1 MVKVADLV
9 QNLRSSGVKVTRA
22 FLDVRGYGNPV
33 LIESDQGLWLYG
45 QCGSNKIWNGD
56 AKKVGPLLP
65 AAYTSYMCNRQTGEY
80 ILVLSS
86 PRGNTTIDETGKL
99 VDGLPRYC
107 PWEQYLAYLTHLGVQ
122 HELKTSYVPDL
133 QEVVV

>member
-122 HELKTSYVPDL
+122 HELKTSYVPHL